1 MNSNR
6 QSPQAYR
13 FRGFE
18 LDPRAGELRKQ
29 GRKIKLQGQPLD
41 ILTMLLEHPGEVV
54 TREDLQKRL
63 WPADTFV
70 DFEHSLNAAVKRLR
84 EALDDSADTPRFIET
99 LPRRGYRFIGT
110 LDGGG
115 AVVPEGER
123 RRLTRRWIGYA
134 AIALVVLAGVAFAL
148 NLGRWRD
155 SALHRSAVPRIQS
168 IAVLPLE
175 NLSRDPEQEYFADG
189 MTDAL
194 IANLAQISAL
204 RVISRTSVMRYKG
217 TKKSLPEIARELNVD
232 AVVEGTV
239 QRSGER
245 VRIIAQLLYAPTDR
259 HLWAES
265 YERDL
270 RGVLQLQSEL
280 ARAIAEEVRV
290 QLTPQEQARLAA
302 ARPVNPEAYEA
313 YLRGRFHLEK
323 LNKEG
328 LEKALEYCQQSIR
341 IDPNY
346 PLAYYGV
353 AWVFGV
359 LGQQEI
365 LPPRVAYPQAREA
378 ALKVIE
384 LDPSLAEG
392 HVVLGWIH
400 RNYDWDWPGAEKE
413 FRQAIEL
420 DPRSPAAHHGFSEYL
435 EAMGRF
441 QEALTEEK
449 RAQELDPLSSFFNGQ
464 LALALLNAHHD
475 EAAIEQA
482 RKTLELDPSNS
493 RAHYAWGV
501 ALARQRAYDQA
512 IGELRQ
518 SAQLSGGRFDVM
530 AKLGEIEVRAGH
542 RIEAQR
548 ILAEWKKQ
556 AKTRNISPLAFAT
569 LYASLGEN
577 AQAFTWL
584 ERAYQ
589 ERSPFLVSI
598 RSNSAFNE
606 MRTDRRFQELVRR
619 IGLPQ

>member
-13 FRGFE
+13 FSGFE

-29 GRKIKLQGQPLD
+29 GSKIKLQGQPLD

-99 LPRRGYRFIGT
+99 LPRRGYRFIGM
-110 LDGGG
+110 LDGGS

-123 RRLTRRWIGYA
+123 RRLTRPWIGYA

-175 NLSRDPEQEYFADG
+175 NLSRDPEQDYFADG

-194 IANLAQISAL
+194 IADLAQISAL

-239 QRSGER
+239 LRSGER

-270 RGVLQLQSEL
+270 RDVLQLQSEL
-280 ARAIAEEVRV
+280 ARAIADEVRV
-290 QLTPQEQARLAA
+290 KLTPQEQARLAA

-328 LEKALEYCQQSIR
+328 LQKALEYCQQSIR

-346 PLAYYGV
+346 APAYWGV
-353 AWVFGV
+353 SWVFGV

-378 ALKVIE
+378 ALKAIE
-384 LDPSLAEG
+384 LDPSLPEAHAG
-392 HVVLGWIH
+392 LGWIY
-400 RNYDWDWPGAEKE
+400 RNYDWNWPAAERE

-420 DPRSPAAHHGFSEYL
+420 DARSPAAHHGFSEYL

-449 RAQELDPLSSFFNGQ
+449 RAQELDPLSSFYNGQ

-548 ILAEWKKQ
+548 ILADLKNQ
-556 AKTRNISPLAFAT
+556 SKTRNISPLAFAT

-577 AQAFTWL
+577 AQAFAWL

-598 RSNSAFNE
+598 RSNSAFDDLRGE
-606 MRTDRRFQELVRR
+606 PRFQNLLRR